1 MYSYSNDKIEQ
12 AYKAA
17 NEIYAAYGVDTD
29 KAMEELKKI
38 PVSIHCWQGD
48 DVAGFENLGGSSGGI
63 MATGNYPGRAR
74 NGEEL
79 RQDMDKALSLIPGK
93 NRVNL
98 HAMYAETNGKK
109 VGRDEITFEH
119 FEKWVEWAKEKVLGL
134 ILILRF

>member
-1 MYSYSNDKIEQ
+1 MFSYSSDKVEK
-12 AYKAA
+12 AYAA
-17 NEIYAAYGVDTD
+17 AKEVYAAYGVDTD
-29 KAMEELKKI
+29 KVMEDMKKI

-48 DVAGFENLGGSSGGI
+48 DVVGFENVGGASGGGI

-74 NGEEL
+74 NGDEL

-109 VGRDEITFEH
+109 VDRD
-119 FEKWVEWAKEKVLGL
+119 
-134 ILILRF
+134 